1 VAFPDLRFA
10 MADFS
15 WDFESARKLEKHR
28 LSGKLARRTPA
39 RARKAGR
46 KAKGHM
52 SDIAKSAGGGG
63 PVRRLYGWLTAHAS
77 GPHAWWTLGVIA
89 FAEASF
95 FPIPPDVMLL
105 PMMLANR
112 KRAFAV
118 AAWCTLWSVTGGMLG
133 YAIGALFWK
142 TFGLWLIGALHIPL
156 SEVEA
161 LRAKYAAHAYL
172 IVVQG
177 LTPVPYKLVT
187 ISAGLANVPFAA
199 FMLYSAITRSL
210 RFIVLEGVL
219 VHLFGD
225 KAREILERYLEVA
238 LVVFLV
244 LVVLGFVLLRYL

>member
-1 VAFPDLRFA
+1 MTEQVQAAPRGL
-10 MADFS
+10 
-15 WDFESARKLEKHR
+15 
-28 LSGKLARRTPA
+28 
-39 RARKAGR
+39 
-46 KAKGHM
+46 
-52 SDIAKSAGGGG
+52 
-63 PVRRLYGWLTAHAS
+63 RRLYAWMMANAQGR
-77 GPHAWWTLGVIA
+77 HAWAALAAFA

-112 KRAFAV
+112 RRALAV
-118 AAWCTLWSVTGGMLG
+118 AAWCTFWSVMGGMLG
-133 YAIGALFWK
+133 YAIGALFWD
-142 TFGLWLIGALHIPL
+142 TAGLWLIGVLHIPL

-172 IVVQG
+172 IIVQG

-219 VHLFGD
+219 VYVFGD
-225 KAREILERYLEVA
+225 KARLFLERYMEAVLIA
-238 LVVFLV
+238 FLIA
-244 LVVLGFVLLRYL
+244 VVLGFVALRYLS

>member
-1 VAFPDLRFA
+1 
-10 MADFS
+10 M
-15 WDFESARKLEKHR
+15 
-28 LSGKLARRTPA
+28 
-39 RARKAGR
+39 
-46 KAKGHM
+46 
-52 SDIAKSAGGGG
+52 
-63 PVRRLYGWLTAHAS
+63 
-77 GPHAWWTLGVIA
+77 A

-118 AAWCTLWSVTGGMLG
+118 AAWCAFWSVMGGMLG

-142 TFGLWLIGALHIPL
+142 TFGVWLIGVLHIPL

-161 LRAKYAAHAYL
+161 LRARYAAHAYF

-210 RFIVLEGVL
+210 RFILLEGML
-219 VHLFGD
+219 VHLFGA
-225 KAREILERYLEVA
+225 KAQEILERYLEVA

-244 LVVLGFVLLRYL
+244 LVVLGFVLLRYM